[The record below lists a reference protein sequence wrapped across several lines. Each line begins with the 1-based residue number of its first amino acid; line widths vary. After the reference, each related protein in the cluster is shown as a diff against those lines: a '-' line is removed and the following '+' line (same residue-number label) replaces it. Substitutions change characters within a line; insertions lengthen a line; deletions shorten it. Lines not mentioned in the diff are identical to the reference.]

1 MTLKIRMYLGS
12 AAFAAAL
19 LSPSFAGAQ
28 QKTAQITQGSFAYD
42 PSTET
47 QIQGTVVSYTASSQ
61 TAPIGPR
68 ATIRT
73 SSGNVD
79 VHLGNADTM
88 KINDVFLAAGD
99 SVKIVGASHN
109 FGNGDVF
116 LARVLQKGNQTVTL
130 RNAKGLAI
138 APKRDGTVVK
148 VRSAVGGAR

>member
-1 MTLKIRMYLGS
+1 MKPKIRMCLGS
-12 AAFAAAL
+12 AAFAGAL
-19 LSPSFAGAQ
+19 LAVSFAGAQ
-28 QKTAQITQGSFAYD
+28 QKSAQIQQTSFSYD
-42 PSTET
+42 VSRET
-47 QIQGTVVSYTASSQ
+47 QIQGTVVSYTAGSQ
-61 TAPIGPR
+61 TAPVGPH
-68 ATIRT
+68 ALIRT

-148 VRSAVGGAR
+148 VRSAVGGA

>member
-1 MTLKIRMYLGS
+1 MYLSS

-19 LSPSFAGAQ
+19 LSTSFAGAQ
-28 QKTAQITQGSFAYD
+28 LKPGQTAPSSFAYD
-42 PSTET
+42 TNSET
-47 QIQGTVVSYTASSQ
+47 QIQGTVVSFTASSQ
-61 TAPIGPR
+61 TAPMGAR
-68 ATIRT
+68 AVIRT
-73 SSGNVD
+73 SSGTVD

-99 SVKIVGASHN
+99 SVKIVGANHN

-130 RNAKGLAI
+130 RNAKGLPV
-138 APKRDGTVVK
+138 APKRGGAVQ